1 MNVLRLLLALLT
13 LGWITDARADAVT
26 QANQMLSFFSSNC
39 PSQGQWTQTAL
50 NYANNLITTL
60 KAIGNDPDCKSLNGA
75 LSQLQS
81 LSVTVGQLGRDESER
96 TLMALKKQQEEV
108 LLMLAASNDATL
120 TTQLTSQLQSLN
132 LKIAEAQSY
141 RITDGADRSQRN
153 QATALGQLVSGTN
166 IILQQ
171 AAQNAVCLDRN
182 PGILPAIAGLAG
194 SVQSALMTSGYSMI
208 VAAGAELINGV
219 VEGIRKTRIGRRINK
234 MSSAI
239 TAQAYQC
246 VLESLSNQW
255 CSSQDALEVIRLK
268 GRSIIPSAS
277 PAPIEQGINLLHTD
291 YEIFMAWLETLRAGT
306 DPANQATSIRQAA
319 VLDRD
324 RQVRSARLN
333 GLGIIAENAPV
344 FNRTVGE
351 EARWRFQLQVMN
363 SIVGTLLGNG
373 TGPLADVF
381 GANPFEQAPW
391 FLIGV
396 ADSAIPRDPNTGAR
410 RALAA
415 FAWKDIPGL
424 VGNSSFKPDLGVVQR
439 NMLEWVKLA
448 RDRVN
453 TELSL
458 ILNLDP
464 LKLMVNA
471 ATPGLNG
478 FSPYGSLKKLVAFMK
493 TQAPDVSTYGSFR
506 NIYGDTVKRLETIL
520 KNIENTLD
528 ANPDEMDPVSAAGT
542 ISNVFQ
548 AAVLEN
554 GIGFLGD
561 RLSWALRLSLNQLV
575 TSGQSGVSNAQ
586 AAALLASNDILT
598 ELQKMLPESDMN
610 AMARDI
616 QNSQVVL
623 ESTLQSF
630 TDQFGKGIRRTM
642 EEYESQASTWQQD
655 SEGTSRKALAEICL
669 KLLAVPVWPERI
681 PVSICEGK
689 KLNSVFQDGPS
700 SLTVSGTLAQGKHKE
715 RVCAFRDYQR
725 KNRMYQFYRE
735 RKLSLGF

>member
-1 MNVLRLLLALLT
+1 
-13 LGWITDARADAVT
+13 
-26 QANQMLSFFSSNC
+26 
-39 PSQGQWTQTAL
+39 
-50 NYANNLITTL
+50 
-60 KAIGNDPDCKSLNGA
+60 
-75 LSQLQS
+75 
-81 LSVTVGQLGRDESER
+81 
-96 TLMALKKQQEEV
+96 
-108 LLMLAASNDATL
+108 
-120 TTQLTSQLQSLN
+120 
-132 LKIAEAQSY
+132 
-141 RITDGADRSQRN
+141 
-153 QATALGQLVSGTN
+153 
-166 IILQQ
+166 
-171 AAQNAVCLDRN
+171 
-182 PGILPAIAGLAG
+182 
-194 SVQSALMTSGYSMI
+194 
-208 VAAGAELINGV
+208 
-219 VEGIRKTRIGRRINK
+219 
-234 MSSAI
+234 
-239 TAQAYQC
+239 
-246 VLESLSNQW
+246 
-255 CSSQDALEVIRLK
+255 
-268 GRSIIPSAS
+268 
-277 PAPIEQGINLLHTD
+277 
-291 YEIFMAWLETLRAGT
+291 
-306 DPANQATSIRQAA
+306 
-319 VLDRD
+319 
-324 RQVRSARLN
+324 
-333 GLGIIAENAPV
+333 
-344 FNRTVGE
+344 
-351 EARWRFQLQVMN
+351 
-363 SIVGTLLGNG
+363 
-373 TGPLADVF
+373 
-381 GANPFEQAPW
+381 
-391 FLIGV
+391 
-396 ADSAIPRDPNTGAR
+396 
-410 RALAA
+410 
-415 FAWKDIPGL
+415 
-424 VGNSSFKPDLGVVQR
+424 
-439 NMLEWVKLA
+439 MLEWVKLA

-598 ELQKMLPESDMN
+598 ELQKMSPESDMN

-642 EEYESQASTWQQD
+642 EEYESQASSWQQD
-655 SEGTSRKALAEICL
+655 AEGTSRKALAEMCL
-669 KLLAVPVWPERI
+669 KLLSVPVWPERI